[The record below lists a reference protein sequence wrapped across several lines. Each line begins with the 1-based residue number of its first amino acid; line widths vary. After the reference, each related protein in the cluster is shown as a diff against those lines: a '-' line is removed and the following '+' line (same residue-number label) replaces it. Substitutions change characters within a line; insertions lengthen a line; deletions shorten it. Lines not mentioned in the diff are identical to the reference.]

1 MTPDNGGGALGWL
14 WAGLGNAV
22 AVGKEVWAAFIAPGA
37 VAYFAWRKR
46 RDERADA
53 ATKERRTEEER
64 RDAEWKANLDR
75 AGAQVQAHVKWQEE
89 RVAYAEAKLREAEAK
104 LREAEAELD
113 ALREKM
119 GAAVGALREE
129 RWKLLGSLNNHR
141 HALAN
146 ARHMVNA
153 LERRHGQEVTT
164 WQPLDET

>member
-1 MTPDNGGGALGWL
+1 MTPDNGGGAFGWL
-14 WAGLGNAV
+14 WASLAQAV
-22 AVGKEVWAAFIAPGA
+22 AVGKEVWAAFVAPGA

-46 RDERADA
+46 RDDRADA

-75 AGAQVQAHVKWQEE
+75 AGAQVQAHVKWLEE
-89 RVAYAEAKLREAEAK
+89 RAAHAEARAREADAECDAS
-104 LREAEAELD
+104 REKLD
-113 ALREKM
+113 AKI
-119 GAAVGALREE
+119 AALTEE
-129 RWKLLGSLNNHR
+129 RWKLVGSLNNHR